1 MTLEEA
7 GVVKSS
13 HLVWVMVV
21 ALGACGDET
30 GIVEKTIARMEVR
43 EGDRPVPMNAT
54 LIISDAVQTTIRIA
68 NTGDGDLVIK
78 GLALESDLAG
88 AFTLVALPTPSEAS
102 PVIVAPGGAPYEIA
116 IDFDAARVPGG
127 ARARATVRIETGITL
142 DGTDSFVF
150 HVMPEAVVAKLV
162 VQPAMID
169 FETVESG
176 MTATR
181 SMNLLNTGAAPLS
194 IADIRLSGDAGF
206 SATVAGT
213 TVTSA
218 GGAGGLAAPLVLAPS
233 SARQV
238 DVTFASHGQ
247 GAARAELV
255 FLSNDPG
262 APAGSRVSLFANLA
276 GPCVRTSPTRLDF
289 GAKPVG
295 QSTTLEIDLESCG
308 DREVVI
314 TSIDLADDGGGV
326 FTLGPGAPALPL
338 AIPAGAHVR
347 VPVTYLPDAVAAL
360 GSDGLYID
368 DRGLLRLQSNAYDE
382 PLEVPL
388 SGFGSGSSCPIA
400 VIEVSEGRKVVPQT
414 VLHLSSRSSSPNG
427 AITAW
432 QWTVLQ
438 PDHSVS
444 QFFPSAVA
452 EAPTFTPNIV
462 GTYIFRLEVT
472 DQQGVKSCVPAEYV
486 VEVASDDAIHVE
498 LVWRTPG
505 DIDETDEGGS
515 ATFSWGSDVD
525 LHFLHPLAGGVFFHD
540 THDCYWMTPT
550 LDWGPPGP
558 VGDPRLDRDDRDGG
572 GPENLNVKTPE
583 DGVQYRVGVHYYN
596 DWGYGGA
603 FATVRVYIYGVL
615 REQWV
620 EVPISNAALW
630 ESHTIDWPSGRVTR
644 VIDAEGKPKITPGYP
659 LP

>member
-1 MTLEEA
+1 MHREEA
-7 GVVKSS
+7 GVGKSMK
-13 HLVWVMVV
+13 LVWVMVA
-21 ALGACGDET
+21 ALAACGDET

-43 EGDRPVPMNAT
+43 EGDRPVLMNST
-54 LIISDAVQTTIRIA
+54 LIVNDAVQTTIRIA
-68 NTGDGDLVIK
+68 NTGDGDLLIK
-78 GLALESDLAG
+78 GLVIESEVAG
-88 AFTLVALPTPSEAS
+88 AFTLVALPMPSQAS
-102 PVIVAPGGAPYEIA
+102 PVVVTPDGAPYEIA
-116 IDFDAARVPGG
+116 IDFDAARVPEGG
-127 ARARATVRIETGITL
+127 RARATIRIDTGITL
-142 DGTDSFVF
+142 DGTDTFVF
-150 HVMPEAVVAKLV
+150 HVMPEAIVAKLV
-162 VQPAMID
+162 VQPGLID

-176 MTATR
+176 MTATKA
-181 SMNLLNTGAAPLS
+181 MNLLNTGAAPLT
-194 IADIRLSGDAGF
+194 ITDIRLSGDAGF

-213 TVTSA
+213 TVTSS
-218 GGAGGLAAPLVLAPS
+218 GGGLGAPLVLGPS

-238 DVTFASHGQ
+238 DVTFASQGQ

-262 APAGSRVSLFANLA
+262 AQAGTRVRLFANLA
-276 GPCVRTSPTRLDF
+276 GPCVRPSPTRLDF

-295 QSTTLEIDLESCG
+295 QPSTLVVELESCG
-308 DREVVI
+308 DREVVV
-314 TSIDLADDGGGV
+314 SALNLADDGGGV
-326 FTLGPGAPALPL
+326 FTLGPGAPSLPL
-338 AIPAGAHVR
+338 TIPPGAHAS
-347 VPVTYLPDAVAAL
+347 VPVTYAPEAEAAL

-368 DRGLLRLQSNAYDE
+368 DRGRLEIRSNAYDE
-382 PLEVPL
+382 PVAVPL

-400 VIEVSEGRKVVPQT
+400 VIEVAEGRKVLPQT
-414 VLHLSSRSSSPNG
+414 LLHLTSRSSSPNG
-427 AITAW
+427 PITAW

-444 QFFPSAVA
+444 QFFPSAIV
-452 EAPTFTPNIV
+452 EAPMFTPNIV

-472 DQQGVKSCVPAEYV
+472 DARGEKSCVPAEYI

-505 DIDETDEGGS
+505 DIDETDEGGN

-525 LHFLHPLAGGVFFHD
+525 LHFLHPLADGQFFRD
-540 THDCYWMTPT
+540 GYDCYWMTPT
-550 LDWGPPGP
+550 LDWGASGP
-558 VGDPRLDRDDRDGG
+558 AGDPRLDRDDRDGG

-583 DGVQYRVGVHYYN
+583 DGAQYRVGVHYYN

-644 VIDAEGKPKITPGYP
+644 VVDAEGQPKITAGYP